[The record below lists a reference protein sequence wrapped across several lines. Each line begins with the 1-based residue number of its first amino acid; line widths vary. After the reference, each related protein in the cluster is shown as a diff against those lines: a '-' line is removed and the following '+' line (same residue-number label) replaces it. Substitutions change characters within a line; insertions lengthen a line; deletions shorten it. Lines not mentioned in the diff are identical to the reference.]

1 MLQNSVSK
9 SLYKRLPI
17 YLDYCLDLKEKEN
30 AMYVSSK
37 RIADDLYLGEV
48 QVRKDLASV
57 CTSGR
62 PKIGYKLDILIDG
75 ITKYINCHI
84 LKKAVLVGAGKLGKA
99 LLGFDEIRKYGLE
112 ITAAFD
118 VNDMEE
124 ECNIPIYQFN
134 DQNIESVM
142 NKKKIDVAILCVPKN
157 VAQSVCNKLIDKGIK
172 VFWNFAP
179 IRLNVP
185 NDIII
190 QNENL
195 AYSASLISSLIK

>member
-1 MLQNSVSK
+1 M
-9 SLYKRLPI
+9 
-17 YLDYCLDLKEKEN
+17 
-30 AMYVSSK
+30 
-37 RIADDLYLGEV
+37 
-48 QVRKDLASV
+48 V
-57 CTSGR
+57 CGAGR

-75 ITKYINCHI
+75 ITKFINSHI
-84 LKKAVLVGAGKLGKA
+84 LKKAVLIGAGKLGKA

-118 VNDMEE
+118 LNDMEC
-124 ECNIPIYQFN
+124 ECDIPVYQFN
-134 DQNIESVM
+134 DQNIEKVM
-142 NKKKIDVAILCVPKN
+142 NDEKIDVAILCVPKMA
-157 VAQSVCNKLIDKGIK
+157 AQNVCNKLIDKGIK

-185 NDIII
+185 TDIII

>member
-9 SLYKRLPI
+9 TLYRRLPI

-37 RIADDLYLGEV
+37 KIADALFLGEV
-48 QVRKDLASV
+48 QVRKDLALV
-57 CTSGR
+57 CGAGR

-75 ITKYINCHI
+75 ITKFINSHI
-84 LKKAVLVGAGKLGKA
+84 LKKAVLIGAGKLGKA

-118 VNDMEE
+118 LNDMEC
-124 ECNIPIYQFN
+124 ECDIPVYQFN
-134 DQNIESVM
+134 DQNIEKVM
-142 NKKKIDVAILCVPKN
+142 NDEKIDVAILCVPKMA
-157 VAQSVCNKLIDKGIK
+157 AQNVCNKLIDKGIK

-185 NDIII
+185 TDIII

-195 AYSASLISSLIK
+195 AYSASLISSLIR

>member
-30 AMYVSSK
+30 AIYVSSK

-57 CTSGR
+57 CTFGR
-62 PKIGYKLDILIDG
+62 PKVGYKLDILIDG
-75 ITKYINCHI
+75 ITKYINSHI
-84 LKKAVLVGAGKLGKA
+84 LKKAILIGAGKLGKA
-99 LLGFDEIRKYGLE
+99 LLGFDEIKKYGLE
-112 ITAAFD
+112 IISAFD
-118 VNDMEE
+118 VNDMDSEY
-124 ECNIPIYQFN
+124 NIPIYQFN
-134 DQNIESVM
+134 NQNIELVM
-142 NKKKIDVAILCVPKN
+142 NKDKINVAILCVPKT
-157 VAQSVCNKLIDKGIK
+157 VAQSICNKLIDKGIK